1 MKQTTNTAATT
12 LEQVNAM
19 PAATWGWLK
28 MNQTKLELSDELAAA
43 PTEAVEVE
51 GLDEQF
57 TGVTDAFD
65 AAMDAMTERFPERR
79 ASAPGDAA
87 DRARITPETELDVPA
102 TSVYQAGAIKL
113 EEELSPAEAF
123 ETGMGE
129 AAYAYL
135 AEHATKRIVIDVPTY
150 KHATVTVRVS
160 GVDAAAAIA
169 AIDVVARPQST
180 LDLLIALDSPV
191 TGEGV
196 VGSALRVC
204 AHEYAT
210 VNVACTQTLDDS
222 WIALDDTGLFL
233 DEGARVNVQHTV
245 LGAGA
250 SATGLAGDLLGDTA
264 KVTIDTDYLGA
275 REQVRDF
282 NYELRHRGR
291 KTECEIDANGV
302 LTGTSKKVYR
312 GTIDLVHGCKG
323 ATGTERETVLLANKG
338 VDNKTVPVILCDED
352 DVAGNH
358 GATIGSVSPEQIDYL
373 MDRGLSRREAE
384 QLFVR
389 AIFEDAIIHAPEAA
403 SHAAAIARAEEVLG
417 ADVAHDFDDGVDAR
431 KSDAPASEE
440 D

>member
-43 PTEAVEVE
+43 PAETVKVE

-57 TGVTDAFD
+57 AGVADAFD
-65 AAMDAMTERFPERR
+65 AAMDAMAERFPERR

-129 AAYAYL
+129 AAYTYL
-135 AEHATKRIVIDVPTY
+135 ADHATKRVVIDVPAY

-169 AIDVVARPQST
+169 AIDVVVRPQST
-180 LDLLIALDSPV
+180 LDLQIALDSPV
-191 TGEGV
+191 AGEGV
-196 VGSALRVC
+196 VGSVLRVC

-210 VNVACTQTLDDS
+210 VNVTCTQTLDDS

-275 REQVRDF
+275 ESRCA
-282 NYELRHRGR
+282 
-291 KTECEIDANGV
+291 T
-302 LTGTSKKVYR
+302 LTTS
-312 GTIDLVHGCKG
+312 C
-323 ATGTERETVLLANKG
+323 ATA
-338 VDNKTVPVILCDED
+338 
-352 DVAGNH
+352 VARP
-358 GATIGSVSPEQIDYL
+358 S
-373 MDRGLSRREAE
+373 
-384 QLFVR
+384 
-389 AIFEDAIIHAPEAA
+389 
-403 SHAAAIARAEEVLG
+403 ARSTPTAC
-417 ADVAHDFDDGVDAR
+417 
-431 KSDAPASEE
+431 
-440 D
+440 

>member
-1 MKQTTNTAATT
+1 MKQETNTAATT

-43 PTEAVEVE
+43 PAEAVEVE

-57 TGVTDAFD
+57 AGSADAFD
-65 AAMDAMTERFPERR
+65 TAMDAMAERFPERR
-79 ASAPGDAA
+79 ASAPGDAV

-129 AAYAYL
+129 AAYTYL
-135 AEHATKRIVIDVPTY
+135 ADHATKRVVIDVPAY
-150 KHATVTVRVS
+150 GRATVTVRVS

-169 AIDVVARPQST
+169 AIDVVARPQAT
-180 LDLLIALDSPV
+180 LDLQIALDSPV
-191 TGEGV
+191 NGQGV
-196 VGSALRVC
+196 VGSVLRVC

-210 VNVACTQTLDDS
+210 VNVTCTQTLDDS

-302 LTGTSKKVYR
+302 LTGTSKKAPSTSCTAARVPSAPSAR
-312 GTIDLVHGCKG
+312 RCSWPTRASTTRPFPSSS
-323 ATGTERETVLLANKG
+323 ATRTTS
-338 VDNKTVPVILCDED
+338 P
-352 DVAGNH
+352 
-358 GATIGSVSPEQIDYL
+358 ATTAPPSVTSATSSCSTSP
-373 MDRGLSRREAE
+373 
-384 QLFVR
+384 
-389 AIFEDAIIHAPEAA
+389 
-403 SHAAAIARAEEVLG
+403 AAALTKTPPRTCSSAPSWRTPR
-417 ADVAHDFDDGVDAR
+417 FPP
-431 KSDAPASEE
+431 STSAPAPPSFAWATT
-440 D
+440 

>member
-57 TGVTDAFD
+57 TGVADAFE
-65 AAMDAMTERFPERR
+65 AAMDTMAERFPERR

-102 TSVYQAGAIKL
+102 TPIYQAGAIKL

-135 AEHATKRIVIDVPTY
+135 AEHATKRIVIDVPAY
-150 KHATVTVRVS
+150 KHATVTARVS

-169 AIDVVARPQST
+169 AIDVVARPQAT
-180 LDLLIALDSPV
+180 LDLQIALDSPV
-191 TGEGV
+191 AGQGV

-210 VNVACTQTLDDS
+210 VNVTCTQTLDDS

-358 GATIGSVSPEQIDYL
+358 GATIGHVRD
-373 MDRGLSRREAE
+373 E
-384 QLFVR
+384 QLFYLACRGLDQNAAEDLFIR
-389 AIFEDAIIHAPEAA
+389 AKLEDAALSATDERTRAA
-403 SHAAAIARAEEVLG
+403 VVRLGNNLIDNFEEEL
-417 ADVAHDFDDGVDAR
+417 A
-431 KSDAPASEE
+431 
-440 D
+440 

>member
-1 MKQTTNTAATT
+1 MKQETNTAATT

-19 PAATWGWLK
+19 PAATWDWLK

-43 PTEAVEVE
+43 PAEAVEVE
-51 GLDEQF
+51 GLGEQF
-57 TGVTDAFD
+57 SGAADAFGT
-65 AAMDAMTERFPERR
+65 AMNAMAERFPERR

-135 AEHATKRIVIDVPTY
+135 AEHATKRIVIDVPAY
-150 KHATVTVRVS
+150 QHATVTVRVS

-169 AIDVVARPQST
+169 AIDIVARPQAT
-180 LDLLIALDSPV
+180 LDLHIALDSPV

-196 VGSALRVC
+196 VGSVLRAC

-210 VNVACTQTLDDS
+210 VNVTCTQTLDDS

-233 DEGARVNVQHTV
+233 DEGARVSVQHTV

-302 LTGTSKKVYR
+302 LTGMSKKVYR

-323 ATGTERETVLLANKG
+323 AVGTERETVLLANKG

-358 GATIGSVSPEQIDYL
+358 GATIGHVRD
-373 MDRGLSRREAE
+373 E
-384 QLFVR
+384 QLFYLACRGLDQNAAEDLFIR
-389 AIFEDAIIHAPEAA
+389 AKLEDAALSATDERTRAA
-403 SHAAAIARAEEVLG
+403 VVRLGNNLIDNFEEEL
-417 ADVAHDFDDGVDAR
+417 A
-431 KSDAPASEE
+431 
-440 D
+440 

>member
-1 MKQTTNTAATT
+1 MKQETNTAATT

-28 MNQTKLELSDELAAA
+28 MNQTKLELSDELATA
-43 PTEAVEVE
+43 PAEAVEVE

-57 TGVTDAFD
+57 AGTADAFN
-65 AAMDAMTERFPERR
+65 AAMDAMAERFPERR

-135 AEHATKRIVIDVPTY
+135 AEHAAKRIVIDVPAY
-150 KHATVTVRVS
+150 QHVTVTVRVS
-160 GVDAAAAIA
+160 
-169 AIDVVARPQST
+169 
-180 LDLLIALDSPV
+180 ALDSPV
-191 TGEGV
+191 AGEGV
-196 VGSALRVC
+196 VGSVLRVC

-210 VNVACTQTLDDS
+210 VNVTCTQTLDDS

-323 ATGTERETVLLANKG
+323 AVGTERETVLLANKG

-358 GATIGSVSPEQIDYL
+358 GATIGHVRD
-373 MDRGLSRREAE
+373 E
-384 QLFVR
+384 QLFYLACRGLDQNAAEDLFIR
-389 AIFEDAIIHAPEAA
+389 AKLEDAALSAA
-403 SHAAAIARAEEVLG
+403 DERTRAAVVRLGNNLIDNFEEEL
-417 ADVAHDFDDGVDAR
+417 A
-431 KSDAPASEE
+431 
-440 D
+440 

>member
-19 PAATWGWLK
+19 PAATWGWLR

-43 PTEAVEVE
+43 PAEAIEVE

-57 TGVTDAFD
+57 AGSADAFD
-65 AAMDAMTERFPERR
+65 AAMEAMAERFPERR

-102 TSVYQAGAIKL
+102 TSVYQTGAIKL

-135 AEHATKRIVIDVPTY
+135 TEHAAKRIVIDVPAY
-150 KHATVTVRVS
+150 QHAAVTVRVS

-169 AIDVVARPQST
+169 AIDVVARPQAT
-180 LDLLIALDSPV
+180 LDLQIALDSPV
-191 TGEGV
+191 AGEGV
-196 VGSALRVC
+196 VGSVLRVC

-210 VNVACTQTLDDS
+210 VNVTCTQTLDDS

-323 ATGTERETVLLANKG
+323 AVGTERETCCWRTRAS
-338 VDNKTVPVILCDED
+338 TTRPSPSSC
-352 DVAGNH
+352 
-358 GATIGSVSPEQIDYL
+358 ATRTTSP
-373 MDRGLSRREAE
+373 ATT
-384 QLFVR
+384 
-389 AIFEDAIIHAPEAA
+389 APPSATSA
-403 SHAAAIARAEEVLG
+403 TSSCSTSPAAALTKTPPRTCSSAPSWRTLR
-417 ADVAHDFDDGVDAR
+417 FPPLT
-431 KSDAPASEE
+431 SAPALPSSAWAIT
-440 D
+440 

>member
-1 MKQTTNTAATT
+1 MNQTTNTAATT

-43 PTEAVEVE
+43 PTEAVKVE

-57 TGVTDAFD
+57 RGAADAFN
-65 AAMDAMTERFPERR
+65 AAMDAMAERFPERR

-87 DRARITPETELDVPA
+87 DRA
-102 TSVYQAGAIKL
+102 
-113 EEELSPAEAF
+113 PAEAF

-129 AAYAYL
+129 AAYTYL
-135 AEHATKRIVIDVPTY
+135 ADHATKRIVIDVPAY

-191 TGEGV
+191 AGQGV
-196 VGSALRVC
+196 VGSVLRVC

-210 VNVACTQTLDDS
+210 VNVTCTQTLDDS

-358 GATIGSVSPEQIDYL
+358 GATIGHVRD
-373 MDRGLSRREAE
+373 E
-384 QLFVR
+384 QLFYLACRGLDQNAAEDLFIR
-389 AIFEDAIIHAPEAA
+389 AKLEDAALSATDERTRAA
-403 SHAAAIARAEEVLG
+403 VVRLGNNLINNFEEEL
-417 ADVAHDFDDGVDAR
+417 A
-431 KSDAPASEE
+431 
-440 D
+440 